1 MNTCASRKQNLMIGI
16 VLKIYLIKTRNM
28 FKFDLKTWVLSHKQ
42 ISTSDFRGKL
52 EKLDIL
58 LLQCLPVG
66 LD

>member
-1 MNTCASRKQNLMIGI
+1 MNTCASRKQNLMIGR
-16 VLKIYLIKTRNM
+16 VLKIYLIKTRKM

>member
-1 MNTCASRKQNLMIGI
+1 
-16 VLKIYLIKTRNM
+16 M

-58 LLQCLPVG
+58 LLQFLPVG